1 MPDCTRT
8 LSFLSPVRTFVV
20 LTVSL
25 ATLAVA
31 AASPAPAIADGD
43 PASDVLASQP
53 IFLPQDSGATAKQQA
68 QLGAILA
75 AAQKSGYRIRAA
87 VIATPADLGSVGAL
101 WRRPQSYAQFLG
113 QELSF
118 VFKGTLLVVMPG
130 GFGVYDVGRQEIRQ
144 SALAGS
150 APPNGGGLISAT
162 LGAIRG
168 LAAASGHP
176 LPVQA
181 TAALPGS
188 TSDHA
193 GTWVALAIG
202 AVVIAAAWAAS
213 LRAMP
218 PKRLTRTSARAS

>member
-1 MPDCTRT
+1 
-8 LSFLSPVRTFVV
+8 LSFLSPVRPFIA
-20 LTVSL
+20 LAVSL

-31 AASPAPAIADGD
+31 AGSPAPAIADGD

-101 WRRPQSYAQFLG
+101 WRQPQSYAQFLG
-113 QELSF
+113 QELSL

-130 GFGVYDVGRQEIRQ
+130 GFGVYDVGRQKEIRQ
-144 SALAGS
+144 SALARS
-150 APPNGGGLISAT
+150 APPEGGGLVSAT
-162 LGAIRG
+162 LDAIQR

-181 TAALPGS
+181 TATLPGS